1 MKKMRRIITI
11 VLTLALIIG
20 TMMTVSTPASA
31 KVKGTKKYTMY
42 VGSKAEWK
50 LWGTGGKKVTFK
62 SSNKKIATISKK
74 GIITAK
80 KKGKCTLTAKVGKK
94 MLKCKLT
101 VKKRITTA
109 PTINTPVV
117 TNPPIVTNP
126 PVVTPTPVPDT
137 IINNQL
143 AGNILVTKTVLPS
156 NKLLLTV
163 TNNNTS
169 QVYMTSLNMA
179 FYDANGLP
187 VKTGEDTQYYMD
199 PAETRYVVINK
210 YDKTIDYSKT
220 VVSVICKK
228 SGYSS
233 KQKVTVNYTAQPN
246 ANGDIILTCVN
257 PNTVKANLNGVAFF
271 KDASGAVLDAQKVSD
286 YLEPGATKFVTIKAP
301 TDTNYDKIPY
311 VSYEIN
317 YYADAY
323 VN

>member
-1 MKKMRRIITI
+1 MKKMRKIIAI
-11 VLTLALIIG
+11 VLTLALVMG
-20 TMMTVSTPASA
+20 SMMTVSTPASA

-50 LWGTGGKKVTFK
+50 IWGTGGKKVTFK

-101 VKKRITTA
+101 VKKKITAA
-109 PTINTPVV
+109 PTISTPV
-117 TNPPIVTNP
+117 VTNP

-143 AGNILVTKTVLPS
+143 AGNILVTKTILPS

-199 PAETRYVVINK
+199 PAETRYLVINK
-210 YDKTIDYSKT
+210 YDNTIDYSKT

-228 SGYSS
+228 SDYSS
-233 KQKVTVNYTAQPN
+233 KQKVTVNCTAQPN

-257 PNTVKANLNGVAFF
+257 SNAVKANLNGVAFF
-271 KDASGAVLDAQKVSD
+271 KDATGAVLDAKEFFDS
-286 YLEPGATKFVTIKAP
+286 LEPGATKFVTIKAP
-301 TDTNYDKIPY
+301 TDTNYDKISY
-311 VSYEIN
+311 VSYVSVFAI
-317 YYADAY
+317 
-323 VN
+323 